1 MKLKVLAVAAAVV
14 VIVAII
20 SSMWTGEETIE
31 TDNQAGPGEAIE
43 QNEE

>member
-1 MKLKVLAVAAAVV
+1 MKAKILGIAAILVILVA
-14 VIVAII
+14 VIV
-20 SSMWTGEETIE
+20 SMWSGEESVQ